1 MADSNL
7 SLLIRMIEKLRDD
20 TDSGYIKWE
29 NGGDGKYVRPK
40 EELLR
45 AGLLGMD
52 GRKVRYFP
60 AVSNPGW
67 EWLLSNN
74 VVICRNFSD
83 GKDLFIIPY
92 AADEEKFVE
101 NFDYFLADGER
112 WEKIL
117 STAEDIS
124 GELKARSMDLY
135 VSIFDAGFEG
145 EMDPAV
151 LEVVE
156 KYVGVKEAYR
166 NAHES
171 GEKQR

>member
-20 TDSGYIKWE
+20 TDSGCIEWE

-52 GRKVRYFP
+52 GRKVLYFP

-74 VVICRNFSD
+74 VTICRNFSD

-92 AADEEKFVE
+92 SADEEKFVE

-145 EMDPAV
+145 KMDPAMRRI
-151 LEVVE
+151 LER
-156 KYVGVKEAYR
+156 YVGNGQSAYDEQ
-166 NAHES
+166 AGS
-171 GEKQR
+171 